1 MRLLTRLALAALAF
15 ALAPAVC
22 AAMLSGQFKG
32 RYGGLE
38 IYDAQSKLSFRVNT
52 PRLSE
57 RLPPCATYLVPHMVI
72 ALGTGVLKEGDL
84 PFAFDPTK
92 YLDASEWPSSW
103 RRDQTFDS
111 ALKDSVRWYAQEL
124 AVKMGSARI
133 TQNLKRL
140 KYGNAD
146 ITGGLDKFWMSST
159 LLVNSFEQIDFMK
172 ALRDGKLGYNP
183 RIHKLVQDALI
194 VEQTVDYKIFGKYG
208 SCPMPDGSYLG
219 WLVGY
224 IESAN
229 KVWYY
234 ALNLDGKSL
243 ADFSGVRL
251 DIVKGSMIELGFLPA
266 PPEQLVAP
274 VMPDPNAPVAA
285 PAAVTP
291 ATTSAGTQ

>member
-1 MRLLTRLALAALAF
+1 
-15 ALAPAVC
+15 
-22 AAMLSGQFKG
+22 MLSGQFKG

-172 ALRDGKLGYNP
+172 ALRDGNLGFNP
-183 RIHKLVQDALI
+183 RIHKLVQDALV
-194 VEQTVDYKIFGKYG
+194 VEKTVDYTIFGKYG

-224 IESAN
+224 IERSG

-234 ALNLDGKSL
+234 ALNLDGKSV
-243 ADFSGVRL
+243 ADFNGVRL
-251 DIVKGSMIELGFLPA
+251 DIVKGAMVELGFLPA
-266 PPEQLVAP
+266 PPEPLMAP
-274 VMPDPNAPVAA
+274 AITDPAA
-285 PAAVTP
+285 PAGLVP
-291 ATTSAGTQ
+291 VTTSAGGTQ

>member
-1 MRLLTRLALAALAF
+1 MRFLRHVAFVALTLTM
-15 ALAPAVC
+15 APMVS

-72 ALGTGVLKEGDL
+72 ALGTGVLKENEL
-84 PFAFDPTK
+84 PFAFDASK
-92 YLDASEWPSSW
+92 YTDSQDWPASW
-103 RRDQTFDS
+103 RREQTFDS

-146 ITGGLDKFWMSST
+146 ITGGLDKFWMSSS
-159 LLVNSFEQIDFMK
+159 LLVTSFEQIDFMK
-172 ALRDGKLGYNP
+172 ALRDGKLGFNP
-183 RIHKLVQDALI
+183 RINKLVQDAMV
-194 VEQTVDYKIFGKYG
+194 VEKTVDYTIYGKYG
-208 SCPMPDGSYLG
+208 SCPMPNGTYLG

-224 IESAN
+224 VESAG

-234 ALNLDGKSL
+234 ALNLDGKSV

-266 PPEQLVAP
+266 PPAPLVPDPLAMPATSTAAAVAP
-274 VMPDPNAPVAA
+274 V
-285 PAAVTP
+285 
-291 ATTSAGTQ
+291 SAGAQ

>member
-172 ALRDGKLGYNP
+172 ALRDGKLGFNP
-183 RIHKLVQDALI
+183 RIHKLVQDALV
-194 VEQTVDYKIFGKYG
+194 VEKTVDYTIFGKYG

-224 IESAN
+224 IERSG

-234 ALNLDGKSL
+234 ALNLDGKSV
-243 ADFSGVRL
+243 ADFNGVRL
-251 DIVKGSMIELGFLPA
+251 DIVKGAMVELGFLPA
-266 PPEQLVAP
+266 PPEPLMAP
-274 VMPDPNAPVAA
+274 AITDPAA
-285 PAAVTP
+285 PAGLVP
-291 ATTSAGTQ
+291 VTTSAGGTQ